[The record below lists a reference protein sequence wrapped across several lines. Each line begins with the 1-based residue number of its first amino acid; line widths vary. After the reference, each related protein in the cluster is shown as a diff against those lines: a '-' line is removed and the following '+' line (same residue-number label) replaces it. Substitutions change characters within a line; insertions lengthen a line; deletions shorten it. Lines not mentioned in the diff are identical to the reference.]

1 MSTDVN
7 GWNGL
12 ILIREN
18 EGTKM
23 DDDDD
28 NLSQNATMDINS
40 LNA

>member
-18 EGTKM
+18 EGNKM
-23 DDDDD
+23 EDDDD
-28 NLSQNATMDINS
+28 NLSQNAIMDINS